1 VSTDYAHRSLAQRAK
16 DAARAKERRQA
27 ERERYSGEVQRLDDS
42 GEAWVRLHVGCGAP
56 VYSLCGST
64 RDRLRCE
71 RGHVVRDGGWVVA
84 RRRRLCESALLAAA
98 DVSDV
103 LREEAL

>member
-1 VSTDYAHRSLAQRAK
+1 MPYVASRPAHQRAK
-16 DAARAKERRQA
+16 DAARAKQRREA
-27 ERERYSGEVQRLDDS
+27 IRATHSGCIVRLDDS
-42 GEAWVRLHVGCGAP
+42 DEQWARLHIGCGAP
-56 VYSLCGST
+56 VFALCGAT

-71 RGHVVRDGGWVVA
+71 RGHVVRVGGWIVA
-84 RRRRLCESALLAAA
+84 RRRRLCESALLPAA